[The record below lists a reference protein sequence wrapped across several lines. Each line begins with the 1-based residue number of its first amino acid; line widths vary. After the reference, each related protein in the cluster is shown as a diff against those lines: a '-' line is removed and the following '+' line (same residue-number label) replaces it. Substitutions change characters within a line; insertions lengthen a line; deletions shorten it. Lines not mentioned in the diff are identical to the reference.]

1 MDYNFKIGKGI
12 AGINFEYPV
21 QKVIQIL
28 GEPDKKYEDTVS
40 LYLQY
45 DKHGLLLSYEKEN
58 QKLIDLDI
66 ETEKLIYEGK
76 NWYNYD
82 KNELIEIIKN
92 IYKKKNNTFDFDI
105 TEIDCINE
113 KQLDFFEIGVT
124 LFFHNDKLKSVDL
137 SKPII

>member
-1 MDYNFKIGKGI
+1 M
-12 AGINFEYPV
+12 
-21 QKVIQIL
+21 
-28 GEPDKKYEDTVS
+28 
-40 LYLQY
+40 
-45 DKHGLLLSYEKEN
+45 
-58 QKLIDLDI
+58 
-66 ETEKLIYEGK
+66 IYEGK

-92 IYKKKNNTFDFDI
+92 IYKKKNYTFDFDI